1 MRRPRTL
8 APCLLAG
15 LLFML
20 QTAVARGQAGIV
32 IDSSGMDDPANDP
45 AEPGE
50 DALPPRDAAKQVPCL
65 DDLSEDGDPRK
76 GVQLRPFLK
85 FHRLELSA
93 VGGLY
98 ASDALSSSYTAG
110 GALAFYPAEDFG
122 LELLVTHAPVNF
134 KLQDPYQA
142 FDGSVRFN
150 NGSANQAIV
159 SMLFSPFHAKFKLS
173 ESWIVPGDFFLI
185 GGAGRTF
192 HESVQGLTFAAGF
205 GLKIYL
211 WKYISLRI
219 DVRDYIL
226 PQEVLGQGHITNN
239 LAVTGGVSG
248 WLF

>member
-1 MRRPRTL
+1 M
-8 APCLLAG
+8 LLTN
-15 LLFML
+15 
-20 QTAVARGQAGIV
+20 TALGQAGIV
-32 IDSSGMDDPANDP
+32 IDSSGMEDPANDP

-76 GVQLRPFLK
+76 GVQLRSFLK
-85 FHRLELSA
+85 HHRLELSA
-93 VGGLY
+93 LGGLY

-173 ESWIVPGDFFLI
+173 ETWIVPGDFFLI

-192 HESVQGLTFAAGF
+192 HESVQGVTFAAGF

-226 PQEVLGQGHITNN
+226 PQEVLGQGHVTNN
-239 LAVTGGVSG
+239 LAVTGGFSG